1 MSLIKCIQLAL
12 LESLFVHRKTIVH
25 FLLFSWDQIQSKSF
39 SLLNKKC
46 HSRLESFK
54 ILDKVKSLSETFL
67 DVHLM
72 LVLKERVGDFRLG
85 DDSLS
90 VSSVNPVLKTIW
102 KMKDDCVVV

>member
-1 MSLIKCIQLAL
+1 
-12 LESLFVHRKTIVH
+12 
-25 FLLFSWDQIQSKSF
+25 
-39 SLLNKKC
+39 
-46 HSRLESFK
+46 
-54 ILDKVKSLSETFL
+54 
-67 DVHLM
+67 M